1 LLGAVGGVGFHRIRR
16 LQAVRGQFNDPRVIE
31 RRRIFKGRR
40 SRPRFR
46 GAALLL
52 TIAIAMPVVFGVALP
67 SNLFGSAPTDR
78 NWRAEATAIRIVD
91 GETIGLGERIVRLD
105 GVAAPGRGEPC
116 RAASGEVFDCGGA
129 AAAALTRLVV
139 GHPVACRIV
148 GQDGFGRGLG
158 QCDAAGA
165 DLNRALVRAGFALA
179 TTSAL
184 RSSEAMAR
192 QTAQGLWANGAGAP
206 PAWRTRN

>member
-1 LLGAVGGVGFHRIRR
+1 
-16 LQAVRGQFNDPRVIE
+16 LQAHPGRFNDPRVLE

-40 SRPRFR
+40 TRPRFR
-46 GAALLL
+46 GAALLVTAAVAL
-52 TIAIAMPVVFGVALP
+52 PVVLAVALP

-78 NWRAEATAIRIVD
+78 NWRAEANAIRIVD

-105 GVAAPGRGEPC
+105 GVAAPARGETC

-129 AAAALTRLVV
+129 AAAALTRLVA
-139 GHPVACRIV
+139 GRPVACRIV

-165 DLNRALVRAGFALA
+165 DLNRALVGGGFAVA
-179 TTSAL
+179 TSGTL
-184 RSSEAMAR
+184 RGNEAAAR
-192 QTAQGLWANGAGAP
+192 QSAQGLWAHGTGGP
-206 PAWRTRN
+206 QAWRGRN